1 MWIFS
6 ADHYHRIEHLLEQQ
20 LHVLKQILHA
30 LNPHANHFVITQ
42 IGEIMP
48 TQSPVV
54 GIAIGATGTF
64 LATPV
69 DASGN
74 TVTLPAGIVPTW
86 TSSDTTNAPVVP
98 SADGLTVTVSVP
110 STAPTTLVGTTFTL
124 SLAATLANGTVVT
137 GTVNVPFL
145 SASTG
150 TVASFVIT
158 QLS

>member
-1 MWIFS
+1 
-6 ADHYHRIEHLLEQQ
+6 
-20 LHVLKQILHA
+20 
-30 LNPHANHFVITQ
+30 
-42 IGEIMP
+42 MP

-124 SLAATLANGTVVT
+124 SLAATLANGAVVT